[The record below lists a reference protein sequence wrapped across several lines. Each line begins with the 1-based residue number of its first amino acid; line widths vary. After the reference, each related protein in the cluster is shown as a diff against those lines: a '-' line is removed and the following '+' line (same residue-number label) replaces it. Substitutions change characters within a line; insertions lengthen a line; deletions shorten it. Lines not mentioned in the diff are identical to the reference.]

1 MRTDECLFPL
11 LRGGI
16 NKCAKVW
23 HSGGTEAVKSKVKVE
38 ENFFG
43 KKHTCAMDIF
53 ETRILTEL
61 EHKKKDFVSK
71 IKIKMLTVLVD
82 WKGNASIQL
91 MPLFFPS

>member
-1 MRTDECLFPL
+1 VWLFPL

-16 NKCAKVW
+16 NKCAKEW
-23 HSGGTEAVKSKVKVE
+23 HFGGTKVVKSEVKVE

-43 KKHTCAMDIF
+43 KKYTCATDIF
-53 ETRILTEL
+53 KTRFLTEL

-71 IKIKMLTVLVD
+71 IKIKLLMVSVD
-82 WKGNASIQL
+82 WKGNAPIQL